1 MPSVVRKRDPVTT
14 MAAPLDSS
22 VGAWLSDPAVTASGW
37 LGGVVWAIAQP
48 YRVALFH
55 PAGKGLY
62 DWLVEPPLL
71 VVAVGLLFAAVIVPG
86 IIEDLRGER

>member
-1 MPSVVRKRDPVTT
+1 MNTEYASQLKESVARRTPRMVAIEALGPLT
-14 MAAPLDSS
+14 M
-22 VGAWLSDPAVTASGW
+22 

-71 VVAVGLLFAAVIVPG
+71 VVAIGLVFAAAIVPG

>member
-1 MPSVVRKRDPVTT
+1 MNTEYVSQLEERVARRTPRMVAIEALGPLT
-14 MAAPLDSS
+14 M
-22 VGAWLSDPAVTASGW
+22 

-55 PAGKGLY
+55 PAGKGFY

-71 VVAVGLLFAAVIVPG
+71 VVAVGLLFAPVIVPG
-86 IIEDLRGER
+86 ILEDLRGEQ

>member
-1 MPSVVRKRDPVTT
+1 MNTEYVSELEASVTRRTPRMVAIEALGPLT
-14 MAAPLDSS
+14 M
-22 VGAWLSDPAVTASGW
+22 

-71 VVAVGLLFAAVIVPG
+71 VVLVGLLFAAVIVPG
-86 IIEDLRGER
+86 IIDDLRGEQ

>member
-1 MPSVVRKRDPVTT
+1 MNTEYVSQLKESVARRTPRMVAIEALGPLT
-14 MAAPLDSS
+14 M
-22 VGAWLSDPAVTASGW
+22 

-48 YRVALFH
+48 YRVALFY
-55 PAGKGLY
+55 PAGKGFY

-86 IIEDLRGER
+86 ILEDLRGEK

>member
-1 MPSVVRKRDPVTT
+1 MNSEYVSQLEERATRRTPRTVAIEALGPLT
-14 MAAPLDSS
+14 M
-22 VGAWLSDPAVTASGW
+22 

-55 PAGKGLY
+55 PAGKGFY

-71 VVAVGLLFAAVIVPG
+71 VVAIGLLFAAVIVPG
-86 IIEDLRGER
+86 ILEDLRGEQ

>member
-1 MPSVVRKRDPVTT
+1 MNTEYVSQLKESVARRTPRMVAVEALGPLT
-14 MAAPLDSS
+14 M
-22 VGAWLSDPAVTASGW
+22 

-71 VVAVGLLFAAVIVPG
+71 VVAIGLLFAAVIVPG
-86 IIEDLRGER
+86 IIEDLRSEE

>member
-1 MPSVVRKRDPVTT
+1 MSTEYVSQLEESVARRTPRMVAIEALGPLT
-14 MAAPLDSS
+14 M
-22 VGAWLSDPAVTASGW
+22 

-55 PAGKGLY
+55 PAGKGFY

-71 VVAVGLLFAAVIVPG
+71 VVAIGLLFAAVIVPG
-86 IIEDLRGER
+86 IIEDLRSER

>member
-1 MPSVVRKRDPVTT
+1 MSTEYVSQLKESVARRTPRMVAIEALGPLT
-14 MAAPLDSS
+14 M
-22 VGAWLSDPAVTASGW
+22 

-55 PAGKGLY
+55 PAGKGFY

-71 VVAVGLLFAAVIVPG
+71 VVAIGLLFAAVIVPG

>member
-1 MPSVVRKRDPVTT
+1 MNTEYVSQLKQSVARRSPRMVAIEALGPLT
-14 MAAPLDSS
+14 M
-22 VGAWLSDPAVTASGW
+22 

-55 PAGKGLY
+55 PAGKGFY

-86 IIEDLRGER
+86 ILEDLRGEQ

>member
-1 MPSVVRKRDPVTT
+1 MSTEFVSQLEERVARRTPRMVAIEALGPLT
-14 MAAPLDSS
+14 M
-22 VGAWLSDPAVTASGW
+22 

-55 PAGKGLY
+55 PAGRGFY

-71 VVAVGLLFAAVIVPG
+71 VVAIGLLFAAVIAPG
-86 IIEDLRGER
+86 IIDDLRGER

>member
-1 MPSVVRKRDPVTT
+1 MNTEYVSQLRESVARRTPRMVAIEALGPLT
-14 MAAPLDSS
+14 M
-22 VGAWLSDPAVTASGW
+22 

-55 PAGKGLY
+55 PAGKGFY

-71 VVAVGLLFAAVIVPG
+71 VVVIGLLFAAVIVPG
-86 IIEDLRGER
+86 IIEDLRSEQ

>member
-1 MPSVVRKRDPVTT
+1 MNTEYVSQLKESVARRTPRMVAIEALGPLT
-14 MAAPLDSS
+14 M
-22 VGAWLSDPAVTASGW
+22 

-55 PAGKGLY
+55 PAGKGFY
-62 DWLVEPPLL
+62 DFLIEPPLL

-86 IIEDLRGER
+86 IIEDLRGES

>member
-1 MPSVVRKRDPVTT
+1 MNSELVSQLEERAERRTLRMV
-14 MAAPLDSS
+14 AIEALGPL
-22 VGAWLSDPAVTASGW
+22 AM

-55 PAGKGLY
+55 PAGKGFY

-71 VVAVGLLFAAVIVPG
+71 VVGVGLLFAAVIVPG
-86 IIEDLRGER
+86 ILDDLRGE

>member
-1 MPSVVRKRDPVTT
+1 MTTELVSQLEESVARRTPRMVAIEALGPLT
-14 MAAPLDSS
+14 M
-22 VGAWLSDPAVTASGW
+22 

-48 YRVALFH
+48 YRVALFY

-86 IIEDLRGER
+86 IIDDLRSER

>member
-1 MPSVVRKRDPVTT
+1 MNTEYVSQLEESVARRTPRMVAIEALGPLT
-14 MAAPLDSS
+14 M
-22 VGAWLSDPAVTASGW
+22 

-71 VVAVGLLFAAVIVPG
+71 VVAVGLLFAALIVPG
-86 IIEDLRGER
+86 IIDDLRGEE

>member
-1 MPSVVRKRDPVTT
+1 MNTEYVSQLEQTVARRTPRMVAIEALGPLT
-14 MAAPLDSS
+14 M
-22 VGAWLSDPAVTASGW
+22 

-55 PAGKGLY
+55 PAGKGFY

-86 IIEDLRGER
+86 IIEDLRGEE

>member
-1 MPSVVRKRDPVTT
+1 MVAIGRRPLT
-14 MAAPLDSS
+14 M
-22 VGAWLSDPAVTASGW
+22 

-48 YRVALFH
+48 YRVAQFH
-55 PAGKGLY
+55 PANKGFY

-86 IIEDLRGER
+86 IIDDLRSAE

>member
-1 MPSVVRKRDPVTT
+1 MNTEYVSQLEETVARRTPRMVAIEALGPLT
-14 MAAPLDSS
+14 M
-22 VGAWLSDPAVTASGW
+22 

-55 PAGKGLY
+55 PAGKGFY

-86 IIEDLRGER
+86 IIEDLRGEE

>member
-1 MPSVVRKRDPVTT
+1 MNTEYASQLKESVARRTPRMVAIEALGPLT
-14 MAAPLDSS
+14 M
-22 VGAWLSDPAVTASGW
+22 

-55 PAGKGLY
+55 PAGKGFY

-86 IIEDLRGER
+86 ILEDLRGEH

>member
-1 MPSVVRKRDPVTT
+1 MSTEYVSQLEESVARRTPRMVAIEALGPLT
-14 MAAPLDSS
+14 M
-22 VGAWLSDPAVTASGW
+22 

-55 PAGKGLY
+55 PAGKGFY

-71 VVAVGLLFAAVIVPG
+71 VVAIGLLFAAVIVPG

>member
-1 MPSVVRKRDPVTT
+1 MNTEYVSQLEETVERRTPRMVAIEALGPLT
-14 MAAPLDSS
+14 M
-22 VGAWLSDPAVTASGW
+22 

-55 PAGKGLY
+55 PAGKGFY

-71 VVAVGLLFAAVIVPG
+71 VVAVGLLFAALIVPG
-86 IIEDLRGER
+86 IIDDLRSEE

>member
-1 MPSVVRKRDPVTT
+1 MNTEYVSQLEETVARRTPRMVAIEALGPLT
-14 MAAPLDSS
+14 M
-22 VGAWLSDPAVTASGW
+22 

-55 PAGKGLY
+55 PAGKGFY

-71 VVAVGLLFAAVIVPG
+71 VVAVGLLFAALIVPG
-86 IIEDLRGER
+86 IIDDLRGQE

>member
-1 MPSVVRKRDPVTT
+1 MNTEYVSQLKDTVARRTPRMVAIEALGPLT
-14 MAAPLDSS
+14 M
-22 VGAWLSDPAVTASGW
+22 

-55 PAGKGLY
+55 PAGKGIY

-71 VVAVGLLFAAVIVPG
+71 VVAVGLLFAALIVPG
-86 IIEDLRGER
+86 IIDDLRGEE

>member
-1 MPSVVRKRDPVTT
+1 MNTEYVSQLKERVARRTPRMVAIEALGPLT
-14 MAAPLDSS
+14 MLA
-22 VGAWLSDPAVTASGW
+22 
-37 LGGVVWAIAQP
+37 GVVWAIAQP

-55 PAGKGLY
+55 PAGKGFY

-86 IIEDLRGER
+86 IIDDLRSAE

>member
-1 MPSVVRKRDPVTT
+1 MNTEYVSQLKESVARRTPRMVAIEALGPLT
-14 MAAPLDSS
+14 M
-22 VGAWLSDPAVTASGW
+22 

-71 VVAVGLLFAAVIVPG
+71 VVAIGLLFAAVIVPG
-86 IIEDLRGER
+86 IIEDLRSEE

>member
-1 MPSVVRKRDPVTT
+1 MNTEYVSQLEQTVARRTPRMVAIEALGPLT
-14 MAAPLDSS
+14 M
-22 VGAWLSDPAVTASGW
+22 

-55 PAGKGLY
+55 PAGKGFY

-71 VVAVGLLFAAVIVPG
+71 VVAVGLLFAALIVPG
-86 IIEDLRGER
+86 IIDDLRGQE

>member
-1 MPSVVRKRDPVTT
+1 MNTEYVSQLEEGVARRTPRMVAIEALGPLT
-14 MAAPLDSS
+14 M
-22 VGAWLSDPAVTASGW
+22 

-55 PAGKGLY
+55 PAGKGFY

-86 IIEDLRGER
+86 IIDDLRSAE

>member
-1 MPSVVRKRDPVTT
+1 MTTELVSQLEESVARRTPRMVAIEALGPLT
-14 MAAPLDSS
+14 M
-22 VGAWLSDPAVTASGW
+22 

-48 YRVALFH
+48 YRVALFS

-86 IIEDLRGER
+86 IIDDLRSER

>member
-1 MPSVVRKRDPVTT
+1 MNTEYVSQLKESVARRTPRMVAIEALGPLT
-14 MAAPLDSS
+14 M
-22 VGAWLSDPAVTASGW
+22 

-71 VVAVGLLFAAVIVPG
+71 VVAIGLLFAAVIVPG

>member
-1 MPSVVRKRDPVTT
+1 MNSEYVSQLEERVARRTPRMVAIEALGPLT
-14 MAAPLDSS
+14 M
-22 VGAWLSDPAVTASGW
+22 
-37 LGGVVWAIAQP
+37 LGGVMWAIAQP

-71 VVAVGLLFAAVIVPG
+71 VVAIGLLFAAVIVPG
-86 IIEDLRGER
+86 LIEDLRSEQ

>member
-1 MPSVVRKRDPVTT
+1 MNTEYVSQLKESVARRTPRMVAIEALGPLT
-14 MAAPLDSS
+14 M
-22 VGAWLSDPAVTASGW
+22 

-55 PAGKGLY
+55 PAGKGFY

-86 IIEDLRGER
+86 ILEDLRGEQ

>member
-1 MPSVVRKRDPVTT
+1 MSTEYVSQLEESVARRTPRMVAVEALGPLT
-14 MAAPLDSS
+14 M
-22 VGAWLSDPAVTASGW
+22 

-71 VVAVGLLFAAVIVPG
+71 VVAIGLLFAAVIVPG
-86 IIEDLRGER
+86 IIEDLRSER

>member
-1 MPSVVRKRDPVTT
+1 MNSELVSQLEERAERRTLRMVAIEALGPLT
-14 MAAPLDSS
+14 M
-22 VGAWLSDPAVTASGW
+22 

-55 PAGKGLY
+55 PAGKGFY

-71 VVAVGLLFAAVIVPG
+71 VVGVGVLFAAVIVPG
-86 IIEDLRGER
+86 ILDDLRGER